1 MLPVY
6 ARDLLQ
12 VGAQGQGFLLTGM
25 GVGAF
30 FSAALV
36 ASSGHRLPRGLLMMV
51 GSVCYGVSIL
61 LFAASP
67 WFALSVAA
75 MVAAGLSHVYC
86 NVLVN
91 TIVQTYS
98 PAEFR
103 GRSMAIF
110 GMHQAVITVGAMV
123 YGLLSTIEG
132 ARWSVAMMGAA
143 GILSLLMLNHAMP
156 EAKRIR

>member
-1 MLPVY
+1 
-6 ARDLLQ
+6 
-12 VGAQGQGFLLTGM
+12 M

-30 FSAALV
+30 FSAALI
-36 ASSGHRLPRGLLMMV
+36 ASAGHQLPRGLMMLV
-51 GSVCYGVSIL
+51 GGVFYGLSVL

-67 WFALSVAA
+67 WYALSIAA

-110 GMHQAVITVGAMV
+110 GMHQAVITLGAML
-123 YGLLSTIEG
+123 YGALSTIEG
-132 ARWSVAMMGAA
+132 VRWSVAIMGTI
-143 GILSLLMLNHAMP
+143 GIVSIVALNFAMP